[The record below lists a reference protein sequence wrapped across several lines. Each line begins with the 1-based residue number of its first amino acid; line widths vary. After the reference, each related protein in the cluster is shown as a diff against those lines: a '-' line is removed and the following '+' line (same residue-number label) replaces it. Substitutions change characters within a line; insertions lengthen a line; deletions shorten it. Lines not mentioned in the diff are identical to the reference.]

1 MKQALMPYYLSRAV
15 FSIAFGLL
23 FLATGSPWWMAL
35 LIGGLLLALF
45 LWAPHSGRYAV
56 HPEFGI
62 TALRRDERTQV
73 INDRAARNAFVV
85 SMLLLGAIA
94 VFAGASG
101 MMSIT
106 LGVIKIVLL
115 AGALTYFA
123 CDLWLRKTQQ

>member
-1 MKQALMPYYLSRAV
+1 
-15 FSIAFGLL
+15 L

-35 LIGGLLLALF
+35 QIVGLLFALF

-85 SMLLLGAIA
+85 SMLLLGAVA
-94 VFAGASG
+94 VFSGVSG